1 MARPIQAFRDE
12 RGHLHDSA
20 ELAVLADIAA
30 ALGRVGDE
38 GGLTAGV
45 ARLVLEKRAEIERA
59 FDDLDRLTGAGGRL
73 PLGELLEHP
82 SRRAGA

>member
-1 MARPIQAFRDE
+1 MAKVVEAYRDE
-12 RGHLHDSA
+12 RGNLHDTPA
-20 ELAVLADIAA
+20 GAVLADLAG

-59 FDDLDRLTGAGGRL
+59 FADLDRLVANRPEETGEVRPMLKTAK
-73 PLGELLEHP
+73 
-82 SRRAGA
+82 